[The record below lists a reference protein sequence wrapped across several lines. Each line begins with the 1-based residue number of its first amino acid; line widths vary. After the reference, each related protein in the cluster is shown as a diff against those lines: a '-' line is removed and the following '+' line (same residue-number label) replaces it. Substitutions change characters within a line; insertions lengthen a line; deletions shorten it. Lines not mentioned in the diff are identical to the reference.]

1 MKMQTTHLG
10 LEGLF
15 VVEPESSS
23 DANGRYSY
31 YYSERGFAQAGAA
44 SHYVQEHASFYP
56 RRHTVR
62 GLHFQRPPHAQHK
75 VVRVARGRIWD
86 VCVDVRRGSPTWG
99 RHAAVELA
107 GGDWRQLHVPPGFA
121 HGFCT
126 LEEDTEV
133 TFRLTDYNDRAL
145 AGGLLWNDPALGI
158 DWPCGDRPGFV
169 FPADGAWPALGSLA
183 SPFDAEPSNKTQET
197 R

>member
-1 MKMQTTHLG
+1 MEIQALG

-15 VVEPESSS
+15 VIQPDLSS

-31 YYSERGFAQAGAA
+31 YYSERDFAQAGAA

-56 RRHTVR
+56 LRHTVR
-62 GLHFQRPPHAQHK
+62 GLHFQRRPHAQHK

-86 VCVDVRRGSPTWG
+86 VCVDVRRGSPTYG

-126 LEEDTEV
+126 LEPDTEV
-133 TFRLTDYNDRAL
+133 TFRITDYNDREF
-145 AGGLLWNDPALGI
+145 AGGLRWNDPALDI
-158 DWPCGDRPGFV
+158 AWPCGDTPAFV
-169 FPADGAWPALGSLA
+169 FPVDREWPLLQAL
-183 SPFDAEPSNKTQET
+183 DAGF
-197 R
+197 